1 MKIIL
6 LAVILAICATLIA
19 GQPDRKVI
27 LTPHENAFIGN
38 EFQAGTHVAGATGT
52 FGGSGLAGSG
62 TRNVIGMGGV
72 TGLKD
77 FFTRCLGIGFDEM
90 EVSAT
95 ASNTESSPVSDFL
108 PILVISTETAAS
120 TRACPEQG
128 SALCS
133 DHIVMSPAL
142 PTDISSLT

>member
-77 FFTRCLGIGFDEM
+77 R
-90 EVSAT
+90 
-95 ASNTESSPVSDFL
+95 
-108 PILVISTETAAS
+108 
-120 TRACPEQG
+120 
-128 SALCS
+128 
-133 DHIVMSPAL
+133 
-142 PTDISSLT
+142 